1 MIVKHMPNFRWCH
14 LAGIISVLVLQTL
27 LIPKTAA
34 AENWALLVG
43 INDYRVIN
51 DLRLA
56 EGDATRMKESLIKY
70 AGFKDENTRLLVG
83 KSATKKG
90 IRLAFKEVLIDR
102 VKPGDKALFYFSGH
116 GVQIADKT
124 GQEEDG
130 KDEML
135 CAQDSAMHT
144 YTFVRDNELGKWMD
158 QVDTTNKIVIL
169 DCCHSGTATRALIG
183 FGEQSENIPRVK
195 AFYPGPNVEIRE
207 STLEEMRQYDPD
219 LTEADLAMLTDA
231 GSRGADNSSGFEA
244 AISGCRDDQVSM
256 ESPSV
261 GGGVLTNYI
270 IESLRSADSDI
281 NSDGIVTVD
290 ELWESARRRIQKKGW
305 RQEPQFNGTKG
316 TPIIGETNP
325 VGQDSSSSPPVES
338 TTSPIPIPPQN
349 PPSQVMQVS
358 GQDLQLSIG
367 SDDGVTRGS
376 IYAVSDTKGNK
387 KATIRITYVEP
398 VSARAQTVDQQ
409 TPVQAGDKI
418 ELEKHYVESEDLLL
432 FVENLQADGAQ
443 AKALAKSLR
452 SALVSELGK
461 IGNLR
466 LIERNEAP
474 DRILAGQVSVA
485 DNGRFQVRLRLINV
499 NIGNST
505 QDRSL
510 HIGSG
515 QVQAAVK
522 TFLADTEVQGQKVDG
537 LASLIRASYVLKAL
551 AKIEN
556 PKPGFQVNVTL
567 DKGDLGKYQIGDTV
581 DISMQPSRDCY
592 VYVLDI
598 GSSGKINL
606 LFPSEFEPD
615 NFLRKGQQYTIP
627 STDEYAIELGGP
639 PGEERV
645 KVIAT
650 TQKIPL
656 DKLNPEDMDSPIKTY
671 ATNAP
676 ELLELSMRDL
686 SLRPRNKWVTET
698 VMFTVGKPVVYA
710 GSRDP
715 LDLSILE

>member
-1 MIVKHMPNFRWCH
+1 MIVKHMPNFRWYH

-43 INDYRVIN
+43 INDYRIIN

-581 DISMQPSRDCY
+581 EISMQPSRDCY

>member
-281 NSDGIVTVD
+281 DSDGIVTVD

-305 RQEPQFNGTKG
+305 RQEPQFNGAKG

-510 HIGSG
+510 HIGPG

-522 TFLADTEVQGQKVDG
+522 TFLTDTEVQGQKVDG

-581 DISMQPSRDCY
+581 EISMQPSRDCY

>member
-1 MIVKHMPNFRWCH
+1 MGADLHLNVRRKNMIVKHMPNFGWRH
-14 LAGIISVLVLQTL
+14 LAGVITVLALQAL
-27 LIPKTAA
+27 LIPKTATA
-34 AENWALLVG
+34 ANRALLTG
-43 INDYRVIN
+43 IDDYRVIN

-56 EGDATRMKESLIKY
+56 EGDATRMRESLIKY
-70 AGFKDENTRLLVG
+70 AGFKDENTRLLLG

-90 IRLAFKEVLIDR
+90 IRQAFKEVLIDR

-158 QVDTTNKIVIL
+158 QVNTTNKIVIL

-207 STLEEMRQYDPD
+207 STFEEMRQYDPD

-244 AISGCRDDQVSM
+244 AISGCWDDQVSM

-281 NSDGIVTVD
+281 DSDGIVTVD

-305 RQEPQFNGTKG
+305 KQEPQFSGAKG
-316 TPIIGETNP
+316 TPIIGEAAP
-325 VGQDSSSSPPVES
+325 VGQDSNNSPPVES
-338 TTSPIPIPPQN
+338 ATSPIAV
-349 PPSQVMQVS
+349 PSQVVQVS
-358 GQDLQLSIG
+358 DQDLQLSIG

-376 IYAVSDTKGNK
+376 VYAVSDTQGNK
-387 KATIRITYVEP
+387 KATVRITYVEP
-398 VSARAQTVDQQ
+398 VSARAQIVDQQ
-409 TPVQAGDKI
+409 TPVKAGDKI
-418 ELEKHYVESEDLLL
+418 ELEKHHVESEDLLL
-432 FVENLQADGAQ
+432 FVENLQADSAQ
-443 AKALAKSLR
+443 EKALAKSVR
-452 SALVSELGK
+452 SVLISELGK

-466 LIERNEAP
+466 LIERDEAP
-474 DRILAGQVSVA
+474 DRVLAGQVSAA
-485 DNGRFQVRLRLINV
+485 DNGRFQIQLRLINV

-510 HIGSG
+510 RIGTD
-515 QVQAAVK
+515 QVPAAIK
-522 TFLADTEVQGQKVDG
+522 TFLANTEVQGQKVDG
-537 LASLIRASYVLKAL
+537 FASLIRASYVLKAL
-551 AKIEN
+551 ARIEN
-556 PKPGFQVNVTL
+556 PKPAFQINVTL
-567 DKGDLGKYQIGDTV
+567 DKGDLGKYQIGDAV
-581 DISMQPSRDCY
+581 EISMQPSRDCY

-615 NFLRKGQQYTIP
+615 NFLRQGQQYTIP

-650 TQKIPL
+650 TQKQ
-656 DKLNPEDMDSPIKTY
+656 KRK
-671 ATNAP
+671 
-676 ELLELSMRDL
+676 R
-686 SLRPRNKWVTET
+686 K
-698 VMFTVGKPVVYA
+698 K
-710 GSRDP
+710 
-715 LDLSILE
+715 

>member
-1 MIVKHMPNFRWCH
+1 
-14 LAGIISVLVLQTL
+14 
-27 LIPKTAA
+27 
-34 AENWALLVG
+34 
-43 INDYRVIN
+43 
-51 DLRLA
+51 
-56 EGDATRMKESLIKY
+56 MKESLIKY

-443 AKALAKSLR
+443 AKALAKSVR
-452 SALVSELGK
+452 SALVSELGE

-581 DISMQPSRDCY
+581 EISMQPSRDCY

>member
-1 MIVKHMPNFRWCH
+1 MIVKHMPNFGWRH
-14 LAGIISVLVLQTL
+14 LAGVITVLALQAL
-27 LIPKTAA
+27 LIPKTATA
-34 AENWALLVG
+34 ANRALLIG
-43 INDYRVIN
+43 IDDYRVIN

-56 EGDATRMKESLIKY
+56 EGDATRMRESLIKY
-70 AGFKDENTRLLVG
+70 AGFKDENTRLLLG

-90 IRLAFKEVLIDR
+90 IRQAFKEVLIDR

-158 QVDTTNKIVIL
+158 QVNTTNKIVIL

-207 STLEEMRQYDPD
+207 STFEEMRQYDPD

-281 NSDGIVTVD
+281 DSDGIVTVD

-305 RQEPQFNGTKG
+305 KQEPQFSGAKG
-316 TPIIGETNP
+316 TPIIGEAAP
-325 VGQDSSSSPPVES
+325 VGQDSNNSPPVES
-338 TTSPIPIPPQN
+338 ATSPIAV
-349 PPSQVMQVS
+349 PSQVVQVS
-358 GQDLQLSIG
+358 DQDLQLSIG

-376 IYAVSDTKGNK
+376 IYAVSDTQGNK
-387 KATIRITYVEP
+387 KATVRITYVEP
-398 VSARAQTVDQQ
+398 VSARAQIVDQQ
-409 TPVQAGDKI
+409 TPVKAGDKI
-418 ELEKHYVESEDLLL
+418 ELEKHHVESEDLLL
-432 FVENLQADGAQ
+432 FVENLQADSAQ
-443 AKALAKSLR
+443 EKALAKSVR
-452 SALVSELGK
+452 SVLISELGK

-466 LIERNEAP
+466 LIERDEAP
-474 DRILAGQVSVA
+474 DRVLAGQVSAA
-485 DNGRFQVRLRLINV
+485 DNGRFQIQLRLINV

-510 HIGSG
+510 RIGTD
-515 QVQAAVK
+515 QVPAAIK
-522 TFLADTEVQGQKVDG
+522 TFLANTEVQGQKVDG
-537 LASLIRASYVLKAL
+537 FASLIRASYVLKAL
-551 AKIEN
+551 ARIEN
-556 PKPGFQVNVTL
+556 PKPGFQINVTL
-567 DKGDLGKYQIGDTV
+567 DKGDLGKYQIGDAV
-581 DISMQPSRDCY
+581 EISMQPSRDCY

-656 DKLNPEDMDSPIKTY
+656 DKLNPENMDSPIKTY
-671 ATNAP
+671 TTNAP

-715 LDLSILE
+715 LDLSMLE

>member
-281 NSDGIVTVD
+281 DSDGIVTVD

-510 HIGSG
+510 HIGPG

-522 TFLADTEVQGQKVDG
+522 TFLTDTEVQGQKVDG

-581 DISMQPSRDCY
+581 EISMQPSRDCY

>member
-281 NSDGIVTVD
+281 DSDGIVTVD

-305 RQEPQFNGTKG
+305 RQEPQFNGAKG

-510 HIGSG
+510 HISSG

-581 DISMQPSRDCY
+581 EISMQPSRDCY

>member
-281 NSDGIVTVD
+281 DSDGIVTVD

-305 RQEPQFNGTKG
+305 RQEPQFNGAKG

-338 TTSPIPIPPQN
+338 TASPIPIPPQN

-510 HIGSG
+510 HIGPG

-522 TFLADTEVQGQKVDG
+522 TFLTDTEVQGQKVDG

-581 DISMQPSRDCY
+581 EISMQPSRDCY

>member
-1 MIVKHMPNFRWCH
+1 MIVKHMPNFGWRH
-14 LAGIISVLVLQTL
+14 LAGVITVLALQAL
-27 LIPKTAA
+27 LIPKTATA
-34 AENWALLVG
+34 ANRALLIG
-43 INDYRVIN
+43 IDDYRVIN

-56 EGDATRMKESLIKY
+56 EGDATRMRESLIKY
-70 AGFKDENTRLLVG
+70 AGFKDENTRLLLG

-90 IRLAFKEVLIDR
+90 IRQAFKEVLIDR

-144 YTFVRDNELGKWMD
+144 YYTFVRDNELGKWMD
-158 QVDTTNKIVIL
+158 QVNTTNKIVIL

-207 STLEEMRQYDPD
+207 STFEEMRQYDPD
-219 LTEADLAMLTDA
+219 LTEAALAMLTDA

-281 NSDGIVTVD
+281 DSDGIVTVD

-305 RQEPQFNGTKG
+305 KQEPQFSGAKG
-316 TPIIGETNP
+316 TPIIGEAAP
-325 VGQDSSSSPPVES
+325 VEQDSNNSPPVES
-338 TTSPIPIPPQN
+338 ATSPIAV
-349 PPSQVMQVS
+349 PSQVVQVS
-358 GQDLQLSIG
+358 DQDLQLSIG

-376 IYAVSDTKGNK
+376 VYAVSDTQGNK
-387 KATIRITYVEP
+387 KATVRITYVEP
-398 VSARAQTVDQQ
+398 VSARAQIVDQQ
-409 TPVQAGDKI
+409 TPVKAGDKI

-432 FVENLQADGAQ
+432 FVENLQADSAQ
-443 AKALAKSLR
+443 EKALAKSVR
-452 SALVSELGK
+452 SVLISELGK

-466 LIERNEAP
+466 LIERDEAP
-474 DRILAGQVSVA
+474 DRVLAGQVSAA
-485 DNGRFQVRLRLINV
+485 DNGRFQIQLRLINV

-510 HIGSG
+510 RIGTD
-515 QVQAAVK
+515 QVPAAIK
-522 TFLADTEVQGQKVDG
+522 TFLANTEVQGQKVDG
-537 LASLIRASYVLKAL
+537 FASLIRASYVLKAL
-551 AKIEN
+551 ARIEN
-556 PKPGFQVNVTL
+556 PKPAFQINVTL
-567 DKGDLGKYQIGDTV
+567 DKGDLGKYQIGDAV
-581 DISMQPSRDCY
+581 EISMQPSRDCY

-656 DKLNPEDMDSPIKTY
+656 DKLNPENMDSPIKTY
-671 ATNAP
+671 TTNAP

-715 LDLSILE
+715 LDLSMLE

>member
-452 SALVSELGK
+452 SALVSELGE

-581 DISMQPSRDCY
+581 EISMQPSRDCY

>member
-1 MIVKHMPNFRWCH
+1 
-14 LAGIISVLVLQTL
+14 
-27 LIPKTAA
+27 
-34 AENWALLVG
+34 
-43 INDYRVIN
+43 
-51 DLRLA
+51 
-56 EGDATRMKESLIKY
+56 
-70 AGFKDENTRLLVG
+70 
-83 KSATKKG
+83 
-90 IRLAFKEVLIDR
+90 
-102 VKPGDKALFYFSGH
+102 
-116 GVQIADKT
+116 
-124 GQEEDG
+124 
-130 KDEML
+130 
-135 CAQDSAMHT
+135 
-144 YTFVRDNELGKWMD
+144 
-158 QVDTTNKIVIL
+158 
-169 DCCHSGTATRALIG
+169 
-183 FGEQSENIPRVK
+183 
-195 AFYPGPNVEIRE
+195 
-207 STLEEMRQYDPD
+207 
-219 LTEADLAMLTDA
+219 MLTDA

-281 NSDGIVTVD
+281 DSDGMVTVD

-305 RQEPQFNGTKG
+305 KQEPQFSGAKG
-316 TPIIGETNP
+316 TPIIGEAAP
-325 VGQDSSSSPPVES
+325 VGQDSNNSPPVES
-338 TTSPIPIPPQN
+338 ATSPIAV
-349 PPSQVMQVS
+349 PSQVVQVS
-358 GQDLQLSIG
+358 DQDLQLSIG

-376 IYAVSDTKGNK
+376 VYAVSDTQGNK
-387 KATIRITYVEP
+387 KATVRITYVEP
-398 VSARAQTVDQQ
+398 VSARAQIVDQQ
-409 TPVQAGDKI
+409 TPVKAGDKI

-432 FVENLQADGAQ
+432 FVENLQADSAQ
-443 AKALAKSLR
+443 EKALAKSVR
-452 SALVSELGK
+452 SVLISELGK

-466 LIERNEAP
+466 LIERDEAP
-474 DRILAGQVSVA
+474 DRVLAGQVSAA
-485 DNGRFQVRLRLINV
+485 DNGRFQIQLRLINV

-510 HIGSG
+510 RIGTD
-515 QVQAAVK
+515 QVPAAIK
-522 TFLADTEVQGQKVDG
+522 TFLANTEVQGQKVDG
-537 LASLIRASYVLKAL
+537 FASLIRASYVLKAL
-551 AKIEN
+551 ARIEN
-556 PKPGFQVNVTL
+556 PKPGFQINVTL
-567 DKGDLGKYQIGDTV
+567 DKGDLGKYQIGDAV
-581 DISMQPSRDCY
+581 EISMQPSRDCY

-656 DKLNPEDMDSPIKTY
+656 DKLNPENMDSPIKTY
-671 ATNAP
+671 TTNAP

-715 LDLSILE
+715 LDLSMLE

>member
-1 MIVKHMPNFRWCH
+1 MIVKHMPNFRWRH
-14 LAGIISVLVLQTL
+14 LAGITSVLALQAL

>member
-124 GQEEDG
+124 GQEKDG

-231 GSRGADNSSGFEA
+231 GSRGAANSSGFEA

-281 NSDGIVTVD
+281 DSDGIVTVD

-305 RQEPQFNGTKG
+305 RQEPQFNGAKG
-316 TPIIGETNP
+316 TPIIGEINP
-325 VGQDSSSSPPVES
+325 VRQDSSSSPPVES
-338 TTSPIPIPPQN
+338 TTSPTPIPPQN
-349 PPSQVMQVS
+349 PPPQVIQVS

-510 HIGSG
+510 HISSG

-581 DISMQPSRDCY
+581 EISMQPSRDCY

>member
-124 GQEEDG
+124 GQEKDG

-581 DISMQPSRDCY
+581 EISMQPSRDCY